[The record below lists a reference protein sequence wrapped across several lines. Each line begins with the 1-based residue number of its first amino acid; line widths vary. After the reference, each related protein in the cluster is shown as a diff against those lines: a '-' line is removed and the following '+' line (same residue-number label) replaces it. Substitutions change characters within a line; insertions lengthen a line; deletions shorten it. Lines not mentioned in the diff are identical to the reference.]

1 MASDLQS
8 DPTRSRAR
16 FYAPEI
22 AFDRPVPE
30 VPAAVFEDERDIAF
44 SADAPTG
51 FVVLDQ
57 SDALACPWP
66 ATTPT
71 MLARYLVL
79 GPDRPFDHQL
89 SSTGEIYYAISGS
102 GCSHCAGE
110 RISWK
115 AGDAFCLPGGLGVEH
130 VASQKAVLMLVT
142 NEPEL
147 AYLRAE
153 PSDASRSAI
162 RPTLFAAEETEF
174 HLRAVHGRNGEQQS
188 AGKSVVFL
196 TTLMEARRVTT
207 PTLLASINSLEPGGD
222 QRPHR
227 HSSAAL
233 TLNIAGKGVYSTV
246 EGRRVDWSP
255 HVLFVTPPSRVH
267 SHHNR
272 GRVLMRSF
280 VVQDTGLH
288 AQLRTTNFS
297 WTD

>member
-1 MASDLQS
+1 MANDLQP

-22 AFDRPVPE
+22 AFDRPVPD
-30 VPAAVFEDERDIAF
+30 VPAAVFEHERDIAL
-44 SADAPTG
+44 APDAPAG

-57 SDALACPWP
+57 SDALACGWP

-71 MLARYLVL
+71 MLARYLTL
-79 GPDRPFDHQL
+79 GAGQAFGHRL
-89 SSTGEIYYAISGS
+89 NSTGEVYYVIRGS
-102 GCSHCAGE
+102 GRTGCAGE
-110 RISWK
+110 SLAWT
-115 AGDAFCLPGGLGVEH
+115 AGDAFCLPGGLAVEH
-130 VASQKAVLMLVT
+130 LASEKAVLMLVT

-147 AYLRAE
+147 AYLGAE
-153 PSDASRSAI
+153 ASATSRRAI
-162 RPTLFAAEETEF
+162 RPTLFAAEETEL
-174 HLRAVHGRNGEQQS
+174 HLRAVHGRNGEQRS

-233 TLNIAGKGVYSTV
+233 TLSIAGEDVHSMV

-255 HVLFVTPPSRVH
+255 DVLFVTPPNRVH

-272 GRVLMRSF
+272 GRGLMRSF

-288 AQLRTTNFS
+288 AQLRTTNFA
-297 WTD
+297 WVD

>member
-1 MASDLQS
+1 MASDLQP

-22 AFDRPVPE
+22 AFDRPVPD
-30 VPAAVFEDERDIAF
+30 VPPAVFERERDIAF

-57 SDALACPWP
+57 SEALACPWP

-79 GPDRPFDHQL
+79 GAGRSFNHQL
-89 SSTGEIYYAISGS
+89 NSTGEVYYVISGS
-102 GCSHCAGE
+102 GRSSCAGE
-110 RISWK
+110 RVSWK
-115 AGDAFCLPGGLGVEH
+115 AGDAFCLPGGLEVEH
-130 VASQKAVLMLVT
+130 LASQNAVLMLVT

-153 PSDASRSAI
+153 PGEASRSI
-162 RPTLFAAEETEF
+162 RPTLFAAEATER
-174 HLRAVHGRNGEQQS
+174 HLRAVHGRNGEQRA

-207 PTLLASINSLEPGGD
+207 PTLLTSINSLEPGGD

-233 TLNIAGKGVYSTV
+233 TLSIAGEGVYSMV
-246 EGRRVDWSP
+246 EERRVDWSP
-255 HVLFVTPPSRVH
+255 YVLFVTPPNKVH

-272 GRVLMRSF
+272 GRELMRSF
-280 VVQDTGLH
+280 VAQDTGLH